1 MLAMLSIIAIHAT
14 EHQECFSRN
23 NGYGFQRNHVSS
35 ELLVG
40 GGGERTSRK
49 DEWISEKSTL
59 YLYDF
64 WLNMT
69 DLVQRPLWSESKG
82 IQMARIQKDKE
93 KVSTIF

>member
-1 MLAMLSIIAIHAT
+1 MKYTKQCLDYSKGLKMLAMLSIIAIHST

-49 DEWISEKSTL
+49 DE
-59 YLYDF
+59 
-64 WLNMT
+64 
-69 DLVQRPLWSESKG
+69 
-82 IQMARIQKDKE
+82 
-93 KVSTIF
+93 